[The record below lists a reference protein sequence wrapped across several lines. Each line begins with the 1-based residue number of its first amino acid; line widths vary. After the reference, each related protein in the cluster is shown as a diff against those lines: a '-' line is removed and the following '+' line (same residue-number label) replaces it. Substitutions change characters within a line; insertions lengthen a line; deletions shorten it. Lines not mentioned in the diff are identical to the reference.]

1 MKIPE
6 THLRWNLYGQG
17 LTSFGVDGK
26 PERVATP
33 QPAPDQLLVRVDS
46 VSICY
51 SDVKL
56 LNQGGTHP
64 KLKNRDLISDP
75 TRPGHE
81 VGFTVEVVGE
91 ELGEEYHPGD
101 RFAIQPE
108 VVLDGKKQT
117 YGFSIPGGLTQY
129 QLIGPELLDTDRG
142 ASIIRIAPEFGY
154 AESSLLEPQ
163 GSVLASYTRERR
175 LTPKEGGV
183 MWIIGNPEEETADQF
198 SRFLNRPALVLVTSL
213 SEELQTLVMSQN
225 QQVRDISEIDWIDVE
240 SRIRKE
246 TAGKGVDDIVVLNP
260 RSASKIQSL
269 VNLVNQGGLI
279 NLVGNQPIGAEV
291 TIDPQRIHYHFV
303 GLVGSSSRDIANAYG
318 TDRNRSDLLSGGTIL
333 LIGGGGPMGQMHL
346 QRAINMENGP
356 AAILITELNQDR
368 IDFIQSRYIGIAQQA
383 GKQIQILDPSDPE
396 FDLQKA
402 LIKLNG
408 NPVADDVVVLVPTEE
423 ALTQAVSVMHADSLI
438 NIFAG
443 TPEGLEMKV
452 DLSLLFLGNAQ
463 FTGASGL
470 EIEHIQAVYQSA
482 WVDVLDLNI
491 SVAAVGGMNSAAEAI
506 RAVGERRCPGKI
518 VIYPQVEELPLTELN
533 NMSEVFPEVAENLG
547 PGQVWTTEAERVLL
561 RTAS

>member
-1 MKIPE
+1 
-6 THLRWNLYGQG
+6 
-17 LTSFGVDGK
+17 
-26 PERVATP
+26 
-33 QPAPDQLLVRVDS
+33 
-46 VSICY
+46 
-51 SDVKL
+51 
-56 LNQGGTHP
+56 
-64 KLKNRDLISDP
+64 
-75 TRPGHE
+75 
-81 VGFTVEVVGE
+81 
-91 ELGEEYHPGD
+91 
-101 RFAIQPE
+101 
-108 VVLDGKKQT
+108 
-117 YGFSIPGGLTQY
+117 
-129 QLIGPELLDTDRG
+129 
-142 ASIIRIAPEFGY
+142 
-154 AESSLLEPQ
+154 
-163 GSVLASYTRERR
+163 
-175 LTPKEGGV
+175 
-183 MWIIGNPEEETADQF
+183 
-198 SRFLNRPALVLVTSL
+198 
-213 SEELQTLVMSQN
+213 
-225 QQVRDISEIDWIDVE
+225 
-240 SRIRKE
+240 
-246 TAGKGVDDIVVLNP
+246 
-260 RSASKIQSL
+260 
-269 VNLVNQGGLI
+269 
-279 NLVGNQPIGAEV
+279 
-291 TIDPQRIHYHFV
+291 
-303 GLVGSSSRDIANAYG
+303 
-318 TDRNRSDLLSGGTIL
+318 LSGGTIL

-368 IDFIQSRYIGIAQQA
+368 IDFIQSRYIEIAQQA

-396 FDLQKA
+396 FDLKKA

-470 EIEHIQAVYQSA
+470 EIEHIQAVYQSVWIDA
-482 WVDVLDLNI
+482 LDLNI